1 LGIFAGAISLIVIEI
16 IPLWV
21 FLLMA
26 LLSILFVVPKAIKIR
41 SDDSSMAIQA
51 SLQKPFERAAALA
64 LLLQY
69 LLPWLAALL
78 KLNFL

>member
-1 LGIFAGAISLIVIEI
+1 MV
-16 IPLWV
+16 
-21 FLLMA
+21 
-26 LLSILFVVPKAIKIR
+26 
-41 SDDSSMAIQA
+41 IQA